1 MEEGEKVEVASLE
14 PAKGSFGFVSSV
26 DFGRSIPAALA
37 DAPPGESAGTGEGG
51 TSRTRNTAAAPKVKP
66 AADAEGTVKKKNIFQ
81 KIFGGFGKK
90 KKKEG
95 E

>member
-1 MEEGEKVEVASLE
+1 MEEGEKMEVASLE
-14 PAKGSFGFVSSV
+14 PAKGSFGYVSSV
-26 DFGRSIPAALA
+26 DFGRAIPAALA
-37 DAPPGESAGTGEGG
+37 DAPAGESTGAEGASSG
-51 TSRTRNTAAAPKVKP
+51 TAAAPTVRP

-81 KIFGGFGKK
+81 RIFGGFGKK